1 MRRWSPRK
9 AASVGNE
16 RDVVLALLAS
26 IKAGLERPGALRLSN
41 DERAYLLSVCDRAL
55 ADHADPLGLGK
66 GAGGQT
72 AGARLLAEAML
83 VHKRINELGTLRA
96 ACEAVGIDLHRDG
109 SKSGAVE
116 KNYRLHRSAL
126 VAADRV
132 YAARAAGVPPE
143 PDDIAA
149 ILGAKAKGK

>member
-1 MRRWSPRK
+1 M
-9 AASVGNE
+9 
-16 RDVVLALLAS
+16 
-26 IKAGLERPGALRLSN
+26 
-41 DERAYLLSVCDRAL
+41 

-72 AGARLLAEAML
+72 AAVRLLNEAMM
-83 VHKRINELGTLRA
+83 VHKRISELGTLRA
-96 ACEAVGIDLHRDG
+96 ACEAIGDELHRDG

-149 ILGAKAKGK
+149 VLGARAKGK